1 LLVERLIGRYAGTR
15 ANMPFHVVE
24 RAIKTGAVRPVG
36 APEVISQ
43 KVEPELEAGQM
54 PKKRRGRPRK
64 VRR

>member
-1 LLVERLIGRYAGTR
+1 MLVERLIGRYAGTR

-43 KVEPELEAGQM
+43 KVEPELESAL

>member
-15 ANMPFHVVE
+15 AEMPFHIAQ
-24 RAIKTGAVRPVG
+24 RAIRTGAVRPVG
-36 APEVISQ
+36 MPEVVSE
-43 KVEPELEAGQM
+43 KVGPEPEAALK